1 MTSDWKCLDD
11 TLLGLAGIYLTC
23 YLQFKIKIFMG
34 WCIESIH
41 AVVPRGLTL
50 KKNLDLGL
58 IFGYLESKER
68 LDSK

>member
-50 KKNLDLGL
+50 LKK
-58 IFGYLESKER
+58 I
-68 LDSK
+68 